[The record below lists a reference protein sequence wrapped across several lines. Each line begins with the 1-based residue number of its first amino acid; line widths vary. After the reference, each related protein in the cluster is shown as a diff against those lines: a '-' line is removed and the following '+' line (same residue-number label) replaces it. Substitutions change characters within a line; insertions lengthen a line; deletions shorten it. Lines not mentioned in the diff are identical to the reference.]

1 MRGTALNGAAG
12 SAASEFKPL
21 RFITWSTNSCAV
33 RGINDSLI
41 RSDRLTTEKAGTWA
55 SLHKNCNSAHGV
67 PDSSILLNIRLLNR
81 QSEGA
86 KTRRKLQDQRRMAYR
101 RAIEH
106 YAEQCQLQRELA
118 DFPELVSASYLPHA
132 EADSRRAA

>member
-1 MRGTALNGAAG
+1 MPRIFDDAQ
-12 SAASEFKPL
+12 
-21 RFITWSTNSCAV
+21 
-33 RGINDSLI
+33 
-41 RSDRLTTEKAGTWA
+41 
-55 SLHKNCNSAHGV
+55 LHDQ
-67 PDSSILLNIRLLNR
+67 PD
-81 QSEGA
+81 A

-118 DFPELVSASYLPHA
+118 DFPELVSASYVQHA